1 MQFCPICGTRLITKT
16 RGKTV
21 SHCPKCKK
29 KFDCSEEKILKE
41 KTKDSSQTRSD
52 FPKGIVVIDKKVQKL
67 RTLPTVDSECI
78 KCKGKKAETWT
89 LDLGSEDNSQAIFF
103 RCISCGHTSRQ
114 TE

>member
-1 MQFCPICGTRLITKT
+1 MQFCPICGSRLITKT
-16 RGKTV
+16 TGKIV

-29 KFDCSEEKILKE
+29 KFDCSGEKIWKE
-41 KTKDSSQTRSD
+41 RSKGSSQIRSD
-52 FPKGIVVIDKKVQKL
+52 FPEGIVVINKKVQKL

-78 KCKGKKAETWT
+78 KCNGKKAETWT

-103 RCISCGHTSRQ
+103 RCISCGHTWRQ